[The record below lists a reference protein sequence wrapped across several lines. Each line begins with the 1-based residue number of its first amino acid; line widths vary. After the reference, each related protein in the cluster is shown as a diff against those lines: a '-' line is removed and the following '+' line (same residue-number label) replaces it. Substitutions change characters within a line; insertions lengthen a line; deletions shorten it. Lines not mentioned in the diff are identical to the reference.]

1 MQKDKPKSPLSPM
14 ELMLKAVEKATQEED
29 NPEEY
34 LKVADPLNRWIDFQC
49 FQSTGFSSFI
59 TTLQTQNSM
68 KAKCLVDMF
77 QTTIAVIDLF
87 YPVSSSTCI

>member
-1 MQKDKPKSPLSPM
+1 
-14 ELMLKAVEKATQEED
+14 
-29 NPEEY
+29 
-34 LKVADPLNRWIDFQC
+34 
-49 FQSTGFSSFI
+49 
-59 TTLQTQNSM
+59 M